1 MKVYEILVSEIP
13 IRKQEFNIG
22 PYTLLSEEN
31 SSEPNTVLQLVYESK
46 FKSLPIAVHISSLL
60 TLALRRRI
68 GPCSYLKTDAPLEYS
83 KDMLVPKECERK
95 FRKSRIWTFG
105 EEEEEKRLK
114 IAHDAY
120 NKIESLPTKSQ
131 SLAKKSIGL
140 YQLSQWIKV
149 EYLDLAYAIL
159 VGAIETLANDDS
171 FLTFRK
177 EWKHYGQN
185 NEWDKFFVDLKV
197 TDELADMIRQRILS
211 SEKMHQGRFVR
222 FIKHNL
228 PESFWTEPNSDLV
241 NPYRVSIDKYMY
253 DRTTIKNELEKIP
266 KNVYRI
272 RSSLFHSGD
281 PIVGDIGKPYEEML
295 IPVSRYADA
304 QRILNGEFVES
315 VEMYPSPTPLLIPN
329 YVLFERITHDCIL
342 RSLGLV

>member
-31 SSEPNTVLQLVYESK
+31 SSEPNTVLQLVYESE

-95 FRKSRIWTFG
+95 FRKSRIWALG

-140 YQLSQWIKV
+140 YQLSQWIKF

-159 VGAIETLANDDS
+159 VGAIETLANDDC
-171 FLTFRK
+171 FLTFRN
-177 EWKHYGQN
+177 EWRHYGQN
-185 NEWDKFFVDLKV
+185 SEWDKFFVDLKV

-211 SEKMHQGRFVR
+211 SEKMIQRRFIR

-228 PESFWTEPNSDLV
+228 PESFWTEPNSDLAKL
-241 NPYRVSIDKYMY
+241 YGVS
-253 DRTTIKNELEKIP
+253 DRTILKDELEKIL

-272 RSSLFHSGD
+272 RSSLFHSGE
-281 PIVGDIGKPYEEML
+281 PIVGDIGKPYEGML
-295 IPVSRYADA
+295 IPVSRYVDA
-304 QRILNGEFVES
+304 QRILNGESVES
-315 VEMYPSPTPLLIPN
+315 VELYPSPTPLLIPN
-329 YVLFERITHDCIL
+329 YVLFERITPDCIL
-342 RSLGLV
+342 RSLGLI

>member
-1 MKVYEILVSEIP
+1 M
-13 IRKQEFNIG
+13 
-22 PYTLLSEEN
+22 
-31 SSEPNTVLQLVYESK
+31 LQLVYESK

-68 GPCSYLKTDAPLEYS
+68 GPCSYLKTDAPLECS

-95 FRKSRIWTFG
+95 FRKARIWAFG

-177 EWKHYGQN
+177 EWKYYGQN

-211 SEKMHQGRFVR
+211 SEKMIQGRFVR

-228 PESFWTEPNSDLV
+228 PESFWTEPNSDLAKP
-241 NPYRVSIDKYMY
+241 NRVSSRSVY
-253 DRTTIKNELEKIP
+253 DRTTIKNELEEIL
-266 KNVYRI
+266 KNVYTI
-272 RSSLFHSGD
+272 RSRLFHSGES
-281 PIVGDIGKPYEEML
+281 IVGEIGKPYEEML
-295 IPVSRYADA
+295 IPISRYADA
-304 QRILNGEFVES
+304 QRILNGESVES
-315 VEMYPSPTPLLIPN
+315 VEMYPSRTPLLIPN

-342 RSLGLV
+342 RSLGLI